1 MLWSDKSMKDV
12 GIELHV
18 IIKENKPIG
27 PLSYKAMY
35 CG

>member
-1 MLWSDKSMKDV
+1 MKDV

-18 IIKENKPIG
+18 ILKENKPIG
-27 PLSYKAMY
+27 PLGYNVMY